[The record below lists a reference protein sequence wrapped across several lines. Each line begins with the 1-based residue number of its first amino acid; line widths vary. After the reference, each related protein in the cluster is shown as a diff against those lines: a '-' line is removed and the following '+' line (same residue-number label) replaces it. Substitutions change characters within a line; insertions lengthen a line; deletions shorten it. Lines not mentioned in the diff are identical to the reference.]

1 MRMRTRAAM
10 VVLAGLLLVPP
21 VGSGPA
27 LAATPGT
34 PWTWGSNS
42 FGELGDGTT
51 ANHFTAAPV
60 VGFAAADAVELG
72 GGREHVIAL
81 RTDGTVWTWGSSQ
94 YGQLGSG
101 GMNAQGQL
109 GDGTTTRRLRPVQV
123 RNLTGVTQIAGGRGH
138 SLALQADG
146 SVWAWGYNAFGEL
159 GDGTLTRRTTP
170 VRAGTLTG
178 VVAIAA
184 GAYHSVAL
192 LADGTVRSW
201 GRNNLGQLGDGTLTR
216 RTTPVQVRNLTGVS
230 AMTAGRAYTAA
241 LVGS

>member
-27 LAATPGT
+27 RAATPGT

-101 GMNAQGQL
+101 GTANRPTPGLVTGLAGVTQVAGGHYHSLALL
-109 GDGTTTRRLRPVQV
+109 GDGTV
-123 RNLTGVTQIAGGRGH
+123 
-138 SLALQADG
+138 
-146 SVWAWGYNAFGEL
+146 
-159 GDGTLTRRTTP
+159 
-170 VRAGTLTG
+170 
-178 VVAIAA
+178 
-184 GAYHSVAL
+184 
-192 LADGTVRSW
+192 
-201 GRNNLGQLGDGTLTR
+201 TR
-216 RTTPVQVRNLTGVS
+216 RTTPVQVRNLSGVAAIGCGRDHGLAVLGDGTARSWGANSFGQLGDGTTTNRTSPVTVSGLTGVS
-230 AMTAGRAYTAA
+230 AMTAGRAYSAA
-241 LVGS
+241 LVGF